1 MFLKH
6 PIDVKVD
13 VYESVAVLCE
23 VFGFGNVK
31 VQWKRIGFKLP
42 ATSRTHARKEENI
55 VTSILEIARIS
66 GYYAGEYYC
75 IARNGAGEVTSQM
88 AKLSTQGTN
97 KCK

>member
-13 VYESVAVLCE
+13 VYESVTFLCE
-23 VFGFGNVK
+23 VFGFGDVK

-42 ATSRTHARKEENI
+42 ATSITHARKEENV
-55 VTSILEIARIS
+55 VTSILEIASTS

-75 IARNGAGEVTSQM
+75 IARNSVGEVTSQI
-88 AKLSTQGTN
+88 AKLSTEGTN